1 MSGDGECFILSDIL
15 GGLNLSMKQFRM
27 MCIAAG
33 CDYLRNVKG
42 VGIQRAFQMVASG
55 GDLLQLLGSR
65 GASGEYRECFAKAEA
80 VFQHQTVFDF
90 GTCSTVSLEKWDTD
104 PPTDVQYLCGNLLE
118 NSYSNN
124 LAVGNVDTKSGEKTL
139 DRYPLFTVVS
149 DHH

>member
-1 MSGDGECFILSDIL
+1 MVKTSMSGDGECFILSDIL

-27 MCIAAG
+27 MYIAAG

-65 GASGEYRECFAKAEA
+65 GASEEYRECFAKAEA

-104 PPTDVQYLCGNLLE
+104 PPTDVQYLCG
-118 NSYSNN
+118 
-124 LAVGNVDTKSGEKTL
+124 K
-139 DRYPLFTVVS
+139 YPFANDIHIQQIPTQVIY
-149 DHH
+149 